1 MQISSA
7 SLLAAQTQA
16 QAPSKPQAS
25 VFGSFLKAPETTPKE
40 AAKPAFE
47 PVDFA
52 KPEPQKAAPSPA
64 STPAQDPAQAYR
76 KPGSALD
83 IRV

>member
-16 QAPSKPQAS
+16 SAQPKPQAS
-25 VFGSFLKAPETTPKE
+25 VFGSFLKAPEAKQAEPPK
-40 AAKPAFE
+40 ASFE
-47 PVDFA
+47 PMDFA
-52 KPEPQKAAPSPA
+52 KSEPQATASVPAP
-64 STPAQDPAQAYR
+64 DPAQAYR

>member
-16 QAPSKPQAS
+16 SAQPKPQAS
-25 VFGSFLKAPETTPKE
+25 VFGSFLKAPE
-40 AAKPAFE
+40 AKPAEAASASFE
-47 PVDFA
+47 PMNFA
-52 KPEPQKAAPSPA
+52 KPEPQQAASAPVP
-64 STPAQDPAQAYR
+64 DPAQAYR
-76 KPGSALD
+76 KPGSPVD

>member
-16 QAPSKPQAS
+16 QPQAKPQAS
-25 VFGSFLKAPETTPKE
+25 AFGSFLNTPDTKPVE
-40 AAKPAFE
+40 AAKASFE

-52 KPEPQKAAPSPA
+52 RPEPQKAAP
-64 STPAQDPAQAYR
+64 TPTPDPAQAYR